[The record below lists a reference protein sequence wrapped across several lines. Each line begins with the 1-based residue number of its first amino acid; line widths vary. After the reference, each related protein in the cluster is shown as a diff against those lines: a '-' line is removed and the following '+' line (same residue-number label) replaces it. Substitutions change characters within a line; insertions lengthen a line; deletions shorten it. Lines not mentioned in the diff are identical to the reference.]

1 MDAYLPVMLEN
12 GVAFKK
18 KLKTKPI
25 IISNS
30 CLNAERKDKKTQ
42 SYSDVPKNLK
52 SLPKGLD
59 PSMVAK
65 LFFNLGTV
73 EKNHAVWVD
82 LLCDDLFD
90 SKEKKEL
97 VERANDW
104 WKRLST
110 NNVKYYF
117 LRENT
122 DRAKDDEKYFYFQRE
137 QDPKDTNQYTPILIS
152 VVLEKDGEWKVYS
165 TMI

>member
-1 MDAYLPVMLEN
+1 MTSDGWKPVFTVWLDEGVVFQKGNEYKAMKLTSFNQMISDGWSCHFLVMLEN

-65 LFFNLGTV
+65 LFFNFGTV

-97 VERANDW
+97 VERANDC
-104 WKRLST
+104 
-110 NNVKYYF
+110 V
-117 LRENT
+117 
-122 DRAKDDEKYFYFQRE
+122 EKTLN
-137 QDPKDTNQYTPILIS
+137 K
-152 VVLEKDGEWKVYS
+152 
-165 TMI
+165 